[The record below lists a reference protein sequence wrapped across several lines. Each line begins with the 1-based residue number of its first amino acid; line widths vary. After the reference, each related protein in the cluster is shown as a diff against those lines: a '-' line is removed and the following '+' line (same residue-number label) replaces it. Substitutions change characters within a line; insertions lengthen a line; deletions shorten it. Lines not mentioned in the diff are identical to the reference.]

1 MSDTYTVTTRTSW
14 GSRLKDSFKG
24 IFFGIILLIAGI
36 VLLFW
41 NEGRTVKNKRALQ
54 EGEKAVISVPCEN
67 ITQANEGKLV
77 HFTGMANTSDSLSD
91 DEFGISLSAV
101 CLERNV
107 EMYQWKENEESTTKK
122 KLGGS
127 EETTTKYTY
136 TKEWSG
142 SLNKSENFQKPEKH
156 QNPAEFPYTSN
167 KIYASNVNLG
177 AFKLPESLV
186 HSISGSESLQL
197 NKAAMLLPKGAE
209 LNGSTIYIGKGTAS
223 DPKVG
228 DVKITYSIVK
238 PQQVSIVGLQ
248 KGNSVEPYIAKN
260 GKQVFLLQAG
270 TIAADQMFKVQ
281 ISSNNRM
288 GWVLRL
294 VGFILIFAGFGAIF
308 KILSVIA
315 DVVPFIGRIVSF
327 GTGLI
332 AGLLATAISL
342 IIIAAAWIYYR
353 PVIAISLLAG
363 AVIALIIVFTAGRK
377 KKTAVL
383 Q

>member
-14 GSRLKDSFKG
+14 GSRLKNSFKR
-24 IFFGIILLIAGI
+24 IFFGIILIIAGI
-36 VLLFW
+36 ILLFW

-54 EGEKAVISVPCEN
+54 EGEKAVVSVPCEN
-67 ITQANEGKLV
+67 IDQANEGKLV
-77 HFTGMANTSDSLSD
+77 HFTGMATTTDSVYD
-91 DEFGISLSAV
+91 GDFGISEVAIS
-101 CLERNV
+101 LERKV

-156 QNPAEFPYTSN
+156 QNPAEFPYPSN
-167 KIYASNVNLG
+167 TTYAANVNLG
-177 AFKLPESLV
+177 AYKLPESLV
-186 HSISGSESLQL
+186 HRISGSESLQL
-197 NKAAMLLPKGAE
+197 NKAAILLPKNAQ
-209 LNGSTIYIGKGTAS
+209 LNASTIYIGKGTAS

-228 DVKITYSIVK
+228 DIKISYSVVK

-248 KGNSVEPYIAKN
+248 KGISVEPYIAKN
-260 GKQVFLLQAG
+260 GKQVFLLQSG

-281 ISSNNRM
+281 ISSNNKM
-288 GWVLRL
+288 GWILRL
-294 VGFILIFAGFGAIF
+294 VGFIMIFAGFGAVF

-332 AGLLATAISL
+332 SGLLATAISL
-342 IIIAAAWIYYR
+342 VIIATAWIYYR
-353 PVIAISLLAG
+353 PVIAFSLLGG

-377 KKTAVL
+377 KKAAV

>member
-77 HFTGMANTSDSLSD
+77 HFTGLANTSDSLSD
-91 DEFGISLSAV
+91 DEFGISQSAI

-156 QNPAEFPYTSN
+156 QNPAEFPYTSH
-167 KIYASNVNLG
+167 KIYAANVNLG

-186 HSISGSESLQL
+186 HSIFGSESLQL

-228 DVKITYSIVK
+228 DVKITYSVVK

-260 GKQVFLLQAG
+260 GRQVFLLQAG
-270 TIAADQMFKVQ
+270 TITADQMFKVQ

-288 GWVLRL
+288 GWILRL

-342 IIIAAAWIYYR
+342 IIIAAAWVYYR
-353 PVIAISLLAG
+353 PVIAFSLLG
-363 AVIALIIVFTAGRK
+363 TAVIALIIVFTAGRK
-377 KKTAVL
+377 KKASV

>member
-14 GSRLKDSFKG
+14 GARLKNSFKG
-24 IFFGIILLIAGI
+24 IFFGIILIIGGI

-54 EGEKAVISVPCEN
+54 EGEKAVITLSSEN
-67 ITQANEGKLV
+67 IEQSNEGKLV
-77 HFTGMANTSDSLSD
+77 HFTGMAITNDSLKD
-91 DEFGISLSAV
+91 DEFGISQLAI
-101 CLERNV
+101 CLERKV

-122 KLGGS
+122 NLGGS

-136 TKEWSG
+136 TKEWSN
-142 SLNKSENFQKPEKH
+142 SLNNSENFQKPEKH
-156 QNPAEFPYTSN
+156 KNPSEFLYPSN
-167 KIYASNVNLG
+167 KVYAANVTLG

-197 NKAAMLLPKGAE
+197 NKAAILLPKGAE

-228 DVKITYSIVK
+228 DVKITYSIIK

-248 KGNSVEPYIAKN
+248 KGNSVEPYVAKN
-260 GKQVFLLQAG
+260 GKQVLLLQSG
-270 TIAADQMFKVQ
+270 TITADQMFKVQ
-281 ISSNNRM
+281 ISSNNKM
-288 GWVLRL
+288 GWILRL
-294 VGFILIFAGFGAIF
+294 VGFMLIFGGFGAIF

-332 AGLLATAISL
+332 SGLLATAISL

-353 PVIAISLLAG
+353 PVIAFSLLGG
-363 AVIALIIVFTAGRK
+363 AVIALIIVFAAGRK
-377 KKTAVL
+377 KKATT
-383 Q
+383 